1 MIINMKKITTSLFFI
16 IPFFLF
22 SQQIKLL
29 KGVINDNIVVND
41 TTVME
46 TFSVYLPK
54 SFDIEK
60 TWPVVF
66 VIDMDGNGSQALK
79 YLKEAADSEGYILA
93 SSNNLKEIL
102 SISQNILIANRMF
115 NEVYSMFK
123 IEKNRSYTLGFSN
136 GARFASI
143 IPTFINAING
153 VISCGASVGNLEILN
168 AKKPFYFIGI
178 VGRSDYNYIDM
189 MDTRKY
195 LDKLK
200 FPNQLLIFEGAHE
213 WPKKDLIR
221 KAMRILTISQM
232 EKGSISTDKDL
243 VQESYE
249 NELIFANK
257 TLTDGKPLLAEN
269 ILTDAMRVYR
279 SFYGIDSLKNSLK
292 ILRRS
297 QSYKTNKRIQNSY
310 FLKESFTKDDYNYYL
325 EEDVATYNYN
335 NLGWWNFQ
343 MSELDK
349 LVKSNNPF
357 EKRMAKRLRSF
368 INALIDDN
376 IDFNKEQKIVDL
388 SALEFLYMVKTI
400 TDPEDFHS
408 YLKIISSS
416 SKVEDYG
423 TALFYLEELLKNGF
437 KDKDAL
443 YALENSALL
452 RVTPEFNELI
462 DKYFNDSPIPKEK

>member
-1 MIINMKKITTSLFFI
+1 MKKITTSLLLI
-16 IPFFLF
+16 LPFLLF

-29 KGVINDNIVVND
+29 KGTVNDNIVVND
-41 TTVME
+41 TTVTE
-46 TFSVYLPK
+46 TFAVYLPE

-60 TWPVVF
+60 TWPVIF
-66 VIDMDGNGSQALK
+66 VLDMDGNGLKALK
-79 YLKEAADSEGYILA
+79 YLKGAADSEGYILA
-93 SSNNLKEIL
+93 SSNNLKDFL
-102 SISQNILIANRMF
+102 SISQNVLIANRMF
-115 NEVYSMFK
+115 NEVYTMFK
-123 IEKNRSYTLGFSN
+123 IKKNRSYTLGFSN

-143 IPTFINAING
+143 IPTLIKGIDG
-153 VISCGASVGNLEILN
+153 VISCGASVANLGVLD
-168 AKKPFYFIGI
+168 AKRPFYFIGI
-178 VGRSDYNYIDM
+178 VGRSDYSYIDM
-189 MDTRKY
+189 LDARKY
-195 LDKLK
+195 LDKLR
-200 FPNQLLIFEGAHE
+200 FPNQLLIFDGGHE
-213 WPKKDLIR
+213 WPEINLIR

-232 EKGSISTDKDL
+232 EKVAIPIDKDL

-249 NELIFANK
+249 NELILANN

-269 ILTDAMRVYR
+269 VLTDAMRVYR

-292 ILRRS
+292 ILKRS
-297 QSYKTNKRIQNSY
+297 ESYKTNKRIQKSY

-325 EEDVATYNYN
+325 EEDVAAYNYN

-357 EKRMAKRLRSF
+357 EKRMAKRLRSY

-376 IDFNKEQKIVDL
+376 IDFIGNQKLVDL
-388 SALEFLYMVKTI
+388 SSLDFLYMLKTI
-400 TDPEDFHS
+400 TDPKNFDS

-416 SKVEDYG
+416 SKAEDYG

-437 KDKDAL
+437 QDKAAL
-443 YALENSALL
+443 YDLEDSALL

-462 DKYFNDSPIPKEK
+462 DKYFNDSSVPKNK

>member
-1 MIINMKKITTSLFFI
+1 MKKITTSIFLI
-16 IPFFLF
+16 LPFLLF

-29 KGVINDNIVVND
+29 KGAINDNIVVND

-46 TFSVYLPK
+46 TFSVYLPD

-60 TWPVVF
+60 SWPVLF

-93 SSNNLKEIL
+93 SSNNLKEYL
-102 SISQNILIANRMF
+102 SISQNVLIANRMF

-123 IEKNRSYTLGFSN
+123 IKKDRSYTLGFSN

-143 IPTFINAING
+143 IPTFINAIKG
-153 VISCGASVGNLEILN
+153 VISCGASIGNLEILN
-168 AKKPFYFIGI
+168 AKNPFYFIGI
-178 VGRSDYNYIDM
+178 VGRSDYNYTDM
-189 MDTRKY
+189 LDTRKY

-200 FPNQLLIFEGAHE
+200 FPNQLLLFDGEHE
-213 WPKKDLIR
+213 WPKKDLIQ

-243 VQESYE
+243 VKESYE
-249 NELIFANK
+249 NELILANN

-269 ILTDAMRVYR
+269 VLTDAMRVYR
-279 SFYGIDSLKNSLK
+279 SFYGIDSLNNSLK
-292 ILRRS
+292 TLKRS

-310 FLKESFTKDDYNYYL
+310 FLKESFTKDDYSFYL
-325 EEDVATYNYN
+325 EEDIATYNYN

-349 LVKSNNPF
+349 LDKSSNPF
-357 EKRMAKRLRSF
+357 EKRMAKRLRSY
-368 INALIDDN
+368 INALIEDN

-388 SALEFLYMVKTI
+388 SALEFLYMLKTI
-400 TDPEDFHS
+400 TDPKNFDS
-408 YLKIISSS
+408 YLKIISTS
-416 SKVEDYG
+416 SKAEDYG
-423 TALFYLEELLKNGF
+423 TALFYLEELLKNGYR
-437 KDKDAL
+437 DKAAL
-443 YALENSALL
+443 YALEDSALL

-462 DKYFNDSPIPKEK
+462 DKYFNDSPIPKNK